1 MPTTSKPPIYLL
13 DTMAF
18 IFRAYHAMQ
27 RSRPMTT
34 RTGVPTAA
42 TYVFVN
48 MINKLRADFKPDY
61 LAAVYDVGAPLLRN
75 ELAGQ
80 LTNVQK
86 FNIKTQQFESTDY
99 AGYKANRAE
108 TPPDLIQQHPYIRR
122 ALEAFRIPIIF
133 SEGYEADDVIGTLA
147 THFAKLGHH
156 VYVVSPDKDMMQLVN
171 NSVSILN
178 PTKDN
183 LVLTPAKVEEVLGVP
198 PTRVIDVMALRGDSI
213 DNIPGA
219 PGIGDKGSVELIQ
232 TFGSVEAALDR
243 AGEVKKKTYR
253 ESLQNNRDNIL
264 LSKELVTI
272 HCSVPIAIDL
282 EAMRT
287 QPVDNAACRALFT
300 ELEFTSMLR
309 ELAPDLTAA
318 TTTYN
323 LTPTPADLT
332 TLLTEAHQPL
342 NSNLEPRTSTLNE
355 NSGAPGPDFRTRDS
369 TAAPRGLAIALAAAI
384 LAEEVADP
392 ESIPEDAQE
401 PEPTPAETM
410 SLFGAPNSSD
420 DSSDELVIL
429 SGAKDLPLGTT
440 TTSSGPILI
449 GLATTP
455 AHALQTTLTDPAV
468 LSALTDPT
476 LPKLV
481 HDLKAVLR
489 ALSPAGIQLAGPI
502 TDVMLQSYLLNPT
515 HASHTLPD
523 IAARTTSVAL
533 KHQPTKDNPADPK
546 RLPEAAAAIA
556 RLATTLHTQL
566 TELRTTP
573 TIPSDDPSL
582 GGAAT
587 LAMLYADAPEPGAPS
602 SPTASSSARVGSQ
615 DLPTPPTKPVILS
628 GAQSAQS
635 KDLPTNGPA
644 TAAKT
649 ISTSDVLPN
658 PYSLIPNP
666 LSEQSSLIDVYAAL
680 DLPLVPVLLRME
692 QTGVRIDP
700 AQLREMSS
708 RLAVTI
714 DDLAERI
721 YAGAAAPGEPPH
733 RFNINSPKQ
742 LGDVLFNKMG
752 LPQPIKYGKGK
763 TISTAQDVLESLAEN
778 VELPGHEVPAW
789 VLEHRQ
795 LQKLKG
801 TYLDALPLLADAN
814 GRIHTTFNQVG
825 TATGRL
831 SSTNPNLQNIPIRT
845 AVGREI
851 RAAFIAA
858 PGNLLMSAD
867 YSQIEL
873 RLMAHFSQDPLL
885 LDAYRTGKDIHTLTA
900 SEVFGIAPNEIDKE
914 TRARAKAVNFGI
926 VYGISPFGLAAQ
938 LGIDQKTAK
947 AYIETYYERYAGIKT
962 FIDRTLDQVR
972 RDQYVKTAFGRI
984 RPIPDIQSRNPNQ
997 RGFAERTA
1005 INTPLQGTAAD
1016 LIKLAMLRIDAA
1028 MRQRN
1033 LESQMTLQ
1041 VHDELLFD
1049 VPPSEAEEMTELVKT
1064 EMESAATFTVP
1075 IVAEVGLGQNWR
1087 DIK

>member
-1 MPTTSKPPIYLL
+1 MPTENAKPPIYLL

-61 LAAVYDVGAPLLRN
+61 LAAVYDVGAPLLRH
-75 ELAGQ
+75 EAAAQMKG
-80 LTNVQK
+80 VQK
-86 FNIKTQQFESTDY
+86 FNIQTQQFETIDY

-108 TPPDLIQQHPYIRR
+108 TPPDLIQQQPYIRR
-122 ALEAFRIPIIF
+122 ALEAFRIPVLF
-133 SEGYEADDVIGTLA
+133 AEGYEADDVIGTLSC
-147 THFAKLGHH
+147 HFAAQGHH

-171 NSVSILN
+171 DSVSILN

-183 LVLTPAKVEEVLGVP
+183 LVLNPERVEEVLGVP
-198 PTRVIDVMALRGDSI
+198 PSRVVDVMALRGDAI

-253 ESLQNNRDNIL
+253 ESLQNNRENIL

-272 HCSVPIAIDL
+272 HTSVPVTFDL

-300 ELEFTSMLR
+300 ELEFTTLLKD
-309 ELAPDLTAA
+309 LAPDLTAA

-323 LTPTPADLT
+323 LTPTTDDLT
-332 TLLTEAHQPL
+332 ALLAEA
-342 NSNLEPRTSTLNE
+342 RTTGHLSI
-355 NSGAPGPDFRTRDS
+355 
-369 TAAPRGLAIALAAAI
+369 AIAANAQAI
-384 LAEEVADP
+384 AEETAPEADTD
-392 ESIPEDAQE
+392 IE
-401 PEPTPAETM
+401 PEPPPAETM
-410 SLFGAPNSSD
+410 SLFGNPDTQSQPLSSRPESALSADGAERSASGSD
-420 DSSDELVIL
+420 DP
-429 SGAKDLPLGTT
+429 ACP
-440 TTSSGPILI
+440 I
-449 GLATTP
+449 GLAVNA
-455 AHALQTTLTDPAV
+455 AHALEASLDTPGLRE
-468 LSALTDPT
+468 ALADPT
-476 LPKLV
+476 LPKQV

-489 ALSPAGIQLAGPI
+489 ALEPHNVTLAGPI

-515 HASHTLPD
+515 HTSHTLVD
-523 IAARTTSVAL
+523 IAARTTSLAL
-533 KHQPTKDNPADPK
+533 KHQPAKDNPADPR

-556 RLATTLHTQL
+556 RLAVTLSAQL
-566 TELRTTP
+566 NETLVP
-573 TIPSDDPSL
+573 HTIPKDSPEL
-582 GGAAT
+582 GGAVTKEMLFAEAPTHNSVILSEARSAGPKDLLSSEAAT
-587 LAMLYADAPEPGAPS
+587 ALKGTGFSPSVTVASVPGPLAQP
-602 SPTASSSARVGSQ
+602 SPTPYSL
-615 DLPTPPTKPVILS
+615 LPTP
-628 GAQSAQS
+628 
-635 KDLPTNGPA
+635 
-644 TAAKT
+644 
-649 ISTSDVLPN
+649 
-658 PYSLIPNP
+658 
-666 LSEQSSLIDVYAAL
+666 LSERSALTEVYTHL

-692 QTGVRIDP
+692 QAGVRIDSDL
-700 AQLREMSS
+700 LRTQSS
-708 RLAVTI
+708 RLAIQI

-721 YAGAAAPGEPPH
+721 YASTGH

-763 TISTAQDVLESLAEN
+763 TISTAQDVLESLAAE
-778 VELPGHEVPAW
+778 HEVPAW

-900 SEVFGIAPNEIDKE
+900 AEVFEVDPETMSKE

-947 AYIETYYERYAGIKT
+947 AYIEKYYERYAGIKT
-962 FIDRTLDQVR
+962 FIETTLEEVR
-972 RDQYVKTAFGRI
+972 RTQVVRTAFGRI

-1016 LIKLAMLRIDAA
+1016 LIKLAMLRIDAE
-1028 MRQRN
+1028 MRRRK
-1033 LESQMTLQ
+1033 LRSVMTLQ

-1049 VPPSEAEEMTELVKT
+1049 VLPEEAEEMQTLVKA
-1064 EMESAATFTVP
+1064 EMESAAEFSVP
-1075 IVAEVGLGQNWR
+1075 IVAEVGLGDNWR